1 MGLPQGLYFLVRN
14 KNHFDELKKA
24 MLPDFLWTKPEGFP
38 DELPLYEL
46 LRSDC
51 RQLAKQL
58 SCHQCI
64 TFLKDIASDGCFSLG
79 MLARM
84 EPTLCEKNVWMY
96 PRLFWKTGLL
106 GQVLYLEAHAIGIS
120 ATGIGCFFDDPEVT
134 VLLMFRTEQYLCLWV
149 L

>member
-38 DELPLYEL
+38 DELLLYEL

-58 SCHQCI
+58 SCHQ
-64 TFLKDIASDGCFSLG
+64 DIASDGCFSLA

-96 PRLFWKTGLL
+96 PRLFWETELL

-120 ATGIGCFFDDPEVT
+120 ETGIGCFFEDPDKE
-134 VLLMFRTEQYLCLWV
+134 MRYGTEQDLCLWV